1 MRVVPLRRP
10 PRYVRFGL
18 LFAVLIG
25 ASFWAVD
32 RLGPGRRTTSVGAA
46 FLYDPATFEVIVDSC
61 NGDPQLVDLDEST
74 DEVRIRVV
82 SWHPGYFDGGDD
94 CLDQLEVTL
103 TEPLGDRRLVD
114 ASSGDEIEVDGLD

>member
-1 MRVVPLRRP
+1 LV
-10 PRYVRFGL
+10 
-18 LFAVLIG
+18 AVLVTVLVGSSI
-25 ASFWAVD
+25 WAVD
-32 RLGPGRRTTSVGAA
+32 RLGPGRRTTAVGDA
-46 FLYDPATFEVIVDSC
+46 FFHDPATFEVTVNSC

-82 SWHPGYFDGGDD
+82 SWHPGHFDGADD

-114 ASSGDEIEVDGLD
+114 ASSGEEVKVDGLGEKPGG